1 MPLPVPTRPWESI
14 SMDFLGGLPKTK
26 RGYDYVFVVVDRFSK
41 MICLIPCKK
50 SLTGEDA
57 ARLFFTH
64 VWRHFGL
71 PSSIVSD
78 RDSRFLGKFWR
89 TLWDMMD
96 TKLNRSTAFHPQT
109 DGQTEVVNRT
119 LVHLL
124 RGYNAK
130 HPTTWDE
137 NLPYIEFAFNRAMHG
152 STERTPFEVCLGYV
166 PQGPFDLVFRTVE
179 AGTAREAQDLGRAQR
194 FLEHI
199 KKVHEEVAGRLRRT
213 QEKYKAR
220 HDKHRVPCDFQ
231 VGDRVWLH
239 LGKERFKGE
248 GRKLKARR
256 YGPFTILKKY
266 GDNAFQ
272 LDLPPYM
279 SIYSV
284 VNADKLKLF
293 EPSMLDEDGDPPL
306 DLPRMEELEM
316 GQEVPLTEDSIVERK
331 VVETRS
337 GSKHRYRVGLKGTL
351 PSKAKWYTSEE
362 GRKAFPHLGF

>member
-1 MPLPVPTRPWESI
+1 M
-14 SMDFLGGLPKTK
+14 
-26 RGYDYVFVVVDRFSK
+26 VDRFSK